1 MSRFSKAL
9 VAIVALI
16 LFAGCSAKNHHIPA
30 SSESVVASQQNIM
43 LESEPRLKEIENT
56 VSDEQIH
63 EVAMFMAAVDNLD
76 EKNHQIAAEYFEKL
90 YKKTLKK
97 EYLIESV
104 KIHSTFGE
112 YKEVGELLQEAV
124 VLNKDDIDLKKMLTA
139 NYIAQKDYAKA
150 LDIADTIA
158 QKSKQKEDYDMAG
171 SISYLLGDYKKA
183 SGYFRSSYAIRADD
197 ISADRI
203 ATILFL
209 EGNDIEGM
217 RFVETHIR
225 MFGCSKY
232 LCERLAGAYIDKGDS
247 RGALEVFK
255 KLYFKNKDEKYIKK
269 IIELS
274 VIGSDVDGLIA
285 FLKKSKKDEKFLLE
299 AYKYKKDNK
308 NAAITAME
316 LYKQTNDVDYLAQAA
331 IYKFES
337 YPESKKPHW
346 LITQTVKNLSIVVS
360 KIKNDIYDN
369 YLGYLLID
377 YGIDVDRGVGLV
389 KRALEKEPN
398 PAFYLDSLAWGYYK
412 QKKCLEANE
421 IMKKVLLE
429 IKNDKTIDEHA
440 AQIKKCLQGQK

>member
-1 MSRFSKAL
+1 MSRISTAL
-9 VAIVALI
+9 VAIIAFVA
-16 LFAGCSAKNHHIPA
+16 FAGCSAKNQPVLA
-30 SSESVVASQQNIM
+30 SSGSVAPSQKNTIA
-43 LESEPRLKEIENT
+43 ESEPRLKEIENT
-56 VSDEQIH
+56 VSDEQIR
-63 EVAMFMAAVDNLD
+63 EIAMFMTAVDNLD
-76 EKNHQIAAEYFEKL
+76 EKNHKAAAEYFEKL
-90 YKKTLKK
+90 YKKTQKK

-112 YKEVGELLQEAV
+112 YKEVGELLFEAV
-124 VLNKDDIDLKKMLTA
+124 ASNKDDIDLKKMLTA

-150 LDIADTIA
+150 LGIADTIA

-232 LCERLAGAYIDKGDS
+232 LCERLAGAYIDKGDT

-255 KLYFKNKDEKYIKK
+255 KLYFKNKDERYIKK

-274 VIGSDVDGLIA
+274 VAGSDVDGLIA

-308 NAAITAME
+308 NAAILAME

-337 YPESKKPHW
+337 YPEHKKPHW
-346 LITQTVKNLSIVVS
+346 LITQTVKHLSIVVS

-377 YGIDVDRGVGLV
+377 YDIDVNRGVELV
-389 KRALEKEPN
+389 KRALEKEPT

-421 IMKKVLLE
+421 IMKKVVAE

-440 AQIKKCLQGQK
+440 AKIKKCLQGQK